1 MGDENRK
8 PRIVNL
14 GIQTFYDALVAQGA
28 TCVQLDW
35 TPPARQDAE
44 METLLDQYL

>member
-1 MGDENRK
+1 MCEENQK

-14 GIQTFYDALVAQGA
+14 GIQTFFDALVAQGA

-44 METLLDQYL
+44 TESLLDQYL